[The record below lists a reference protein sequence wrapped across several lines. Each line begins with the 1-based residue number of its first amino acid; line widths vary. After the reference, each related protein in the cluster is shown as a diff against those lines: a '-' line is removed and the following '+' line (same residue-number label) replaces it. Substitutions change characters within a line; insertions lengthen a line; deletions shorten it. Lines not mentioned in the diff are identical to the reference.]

1 MARAAREVAAC
12 DPLAGLN
19 LPYVPRVAPLSLRG
33 CLRRFTAPETLL
45 EDNAW
50 RCEGCAARRRATKR
64 VAVWRAP
71 RILVITLKRFAYARS
86 SRKVDRYVDFPLEGL
101 DLAPFVAHAGGEK
114 GRADLTYDL
123 FGVVNHFGAAGYG
136 HYTAFVRDLFA
147 VGGPGPWLRCDDSS
161 VAEVP
166 ADDVRSSAAYV
177 LFYAR
182 RDAVRA
188 EGLSCPD
195 PEV

>member
-1 MARAAREVAAC
+1 M
-12 DPLAGLN
+12 
-19 LPYVPRVAPLSLRG
+19 
-33 CLRRFTAPETLL
+33 
-45 EDNAW
+45 
-50 RCEGCAARRRATKR
+50 
-64 VAVWRAP
+64 
-71 RILVITLKRFAYARS
+71 
-86 SRKVDRYVDFPLEGL
+86 
-101 DLAPFVAHAGGEK
+101 
-114 GRADLTYDL
+114 
-123 FGVVNHFGAAGYG
+123 VNHFGAAGYG

-195 PEV
+195 LQV

>member
-1 MARAAREVAAC
+1 M
-12 DPLAGLN
+12 
-19 LPYVPRVAPLSLRG
+19 
-33 CLRRFTAPETLL
+33 
-45 EDNAW
+45 
-50 RCEGCAARRRATKR
+50 
-64 VAVWRAP
+64 
-71 RILVITLKRFAYARS
+71 ITLKRFAFARS

-101 DLAPFVAHAGGEK
+101 DLGPFVAHAGGEA

-123 FGVVNHFGAAGYG
+123 LGVVNHFGAAGYG
-136 HYTAFVRDLFA
+136 HYTAVVRDLFA

-182 RDAVRA
+182 RERSGGALGPVLPSNVSLVMSVTWRPLGQTSA
-188 EGLSCPD
+188 GASRVFHNAHASIC
-195 PEV
+195 

>member
-1 MARAAREVAAC
+1 M
-12 DPLAGLN
+12 
-19 LPYVPRVAPLSLRG
+19 
-33 CLRRFTAPETLL
+33 
-45 EDNAW
+45 
-50 RCEGCAARRRATKR
+50 
-64 VAVWRAP
+64 
-71 RILVITLKRFAYARS
+71 
-86 SRKVDRYVDFPLEGL
+86 
-101 DLAPFVAHAGGEK
+101 DLAPFVAHAGGEA

-123 FGVVNHFGAAGYG
+123 LGVVNHFGAAGYG

-188 EGLSCPD
+188 ESLSCP
-195 PEV
+195 P